1 MDLVPN
7 LLDTLTR
14 EYVKAKRGNVGM
26 DITRPKLVNPITEF
40 CSAKPVIEP
49 MFNRN
54 IVANDI
60 VIPKNVPEFNS
71 LSQPLKPKMT
81 SIATTP
87 PAQIASAIPIPE
99 APIKPIKPTISMN
112 LNPTIKMTPILKNS
126 ITETI
131 LDQPIPTTNKIG
143 NGVGTIIGGATAT
156 KSSILSKVGSVF
168 SWISPPKKVLHDIF
182 WVVGCILFIILI
194 LYLRSKFVAND
205 EDDSVSDFY
214 PNKI

>member
-26 DITRPKLVNPITEF
+26 DITRPKLVNPITNYA
-40 CSAKPVIEP
+40 SAKAVIEP
-49 MFNRN
+49 MFINN
-54 IVANDI
+54 ANVIANDI
-60 VIPKNVPEFNS
+60 VIPKTNFPGFNS
-71 LSQPLKPKMT
+71 LSKPRMT

-87 PAQIASAIPIPE
+87 PAQITSAIPVPN
-99 APIKPIKPTISMN
+99 APLKPIKSTISMN
-112 LNPTIKMTPILKNS
+112 LNPTIKTTPILKNS
-126 ITETI
+126 ITETL
-131 LDQPIPTTNKIG
+131 LDPPIPTTNKLVD
-143 NGVGTIIGGATAT
+143 GVGTVVGGSGGT

-194 LYLRSKFVAND
+194 LYLRSKFVEND